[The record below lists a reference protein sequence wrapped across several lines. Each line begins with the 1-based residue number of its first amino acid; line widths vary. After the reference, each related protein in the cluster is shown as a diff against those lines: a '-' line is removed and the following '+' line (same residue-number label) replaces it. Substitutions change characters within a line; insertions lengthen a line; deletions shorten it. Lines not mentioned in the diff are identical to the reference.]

1 MRSYRKTGD
10 ETARDN
16 VSWEGGM
23 VDSACIAN
31 QVGTGS
37 SASKGSSAR
46 GSPLKPPRRD
56 PILDPSNAILQ
67 SLTGR
72 EPIPR
77 RCEGEID
84 RAPLHPLLSQEA
96 VSGVGISSHCD
107 VNLLPPQFQD
117 PIINE
122 ANEED

>member
-46 GSPLKPPRRD
+46 GSPLKPPRRA
-56 PILDPSNAILQ
+56 PTPPPRNATPQ
-67 SLTGR
+67 SLTRR

-77 RCEGEID
+77 PCGGEIELV
-84 RAPLHPLLSQEA
+84 PLHPLLSQGA
-96 VSGVGISSHCD
+96 VSGVGFSSHWD
-107 VNLLPPQFQD
+107 VHLPPPQFQD
-117 PIINE
+117 P
-122 ANEED
+122 

>member
-56 PILDPSNAILQ
+56 PILNPSNGILQ
-67 SLTGR
+67 FLIRR
-72 EPIPR
+72 EPIHRP
-77 RCEGEID
+77 GEREIELV
-84 RAPLHPLLSQEA
+84 PLHHLLSQEP
-96 VSGVGISSHCD
+96 VVGEGISFPCD
-107 VNLLPPQFQD
+107 GHLILPQLHD
-117 PIINE
+117 PVINE
-122 ANEED
+122 VNEAD